1 MSGAARDIRRALA
14 GIAMAVLATLFFA
27 LTDSASKFVALAAV
41 PALMALW
48 VRYIIQALAT
58 TLVVVPLGG
67 WAVMRT
73 RRPLFHL
80 LRGLLLITSSMLVFF
95 SLKFMPVGEFTAI
108 MLTTPL
114 VITLVAGVFLREQV
128 SPLRWLLVAGG
139 FVGTLVIIRPT
150 GEAFSP
156 ALLLPLAHVAANCVF
171 QILTSRMARTEN
183 PLTLNFYT
191 AWVGALAV
199 TPLLPLVW
207 QAQVPAL
214 LWAVMAAMGVF
225 GAIGHFLL
233 IVAYQRAPVATLT
246 PYLYAQIG
254 FAMLCGWLVFAHVPD
269 GWAVL
274 GMALIAACGVA
285 GAWLTLAEHRQAAR
299 AA

>member
-1 MSGAARDIRRALA
+1 
-14 GIAMAVLATLFFA
+14 
-27 LTDSASKFVALAAV
+27 
-41 PALMALW
+41 
-48 VRYIIQALAT
+48 
-58 TLVVVPLGG
+58 
-67 WAVMRT
+67 
-73 RRPLFHL
+73 
-80 LRGLLLITSSMLVFF
+80 
-95 SLKFMPVGEFTAI
+95 
-108 MLTTPL
+108 
-114 VITLVAGVFLREQV
+114 
-128 SPLRWLLVAGG
+128 
-139 FVGTLVIIRPT
+139 
-150 GEAFSP
+150 
-156 ALLLPLAHVAANCVF
+156 
-171 QILTSRMARTEN
+171 MARTEN